1 MRSFWRDFLGLDDV
15 HLPKG
20 PLLSEDI
27 KAFGA
32 MEFPDITPL
41 ELPPIKP
48 LTSHVVK
55 AKRAKREKA
64 QKPVLQ
70 MRRKA

>member
-1 MRSFWRDFLGLDDV
+1 MRSFWRDFFGLDGV

-20 PLLSEDI
+20 SLLSEDI

-32 MEFPDITPL
+32 MEFPDI
-41 ELPPIKP
+41 KP
-48 LTSHVVK
+48 LKLPAIKTLAGKVAKSRK
-55 AKRAKREKA
+55 EAKRA